1 MNKITNFK
9 TKKGKNIQNM
19 VGQWVKKCQHLKKT
33 ILQKLGPKPQSGIV
47 KKLTF

>member
-19 VGQWVKKCQHLKKT
+19 VGQWVKKCQHLKKA
-33 ILQKLGPKPQSGIV
+33 ILQKSGPKPQSGMV